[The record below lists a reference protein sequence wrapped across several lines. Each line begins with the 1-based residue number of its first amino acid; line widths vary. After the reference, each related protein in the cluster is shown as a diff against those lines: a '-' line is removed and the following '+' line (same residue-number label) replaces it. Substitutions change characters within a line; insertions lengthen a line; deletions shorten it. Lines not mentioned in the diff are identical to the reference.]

1 MEQEF
6 PVRLSFRSAVSA
18 SAAIAAVI
26 GIVVG
31 VQLASTSDGSGPAR
45 IIDRGGQPLPTSGE
59 DGGDGMPMDGGFPV
73 TVIASTVTVNG
84 TPTVKTVTVS
94 KSTAPTTQAEV
105 VGATVT
111 TTAAP
116 VTTTTAGTTTTTT
129 SPTTTTTTATTPT
142 PTGR

>member
-1 MEQEF
+1 
-6 PVRLSFRSAVSA
+6 VRLSLRSAVSA

-31 VQLASTSDGSGPAR
+31 VQLASTSDGQAPR
-45 IIDRGGQPLPTSGE
+45 TIDRGGQPLPTSGQE
-59 DGGDGMPMDGGFPV
+59 GLDGVPMDGDGFPV

-94 KSTAPTTQAEV
+94 KPPAPSTQAQV

-111 TTAAP
+111 TTAVTTTTSTSPPTTTTPPP
-116 VTTTTAGTTTTTT
+116 VTTTTTTTDTG
-129 SPTTTTTTATTPT
+129 TPV
-142 PTGR
+142 PR